1 MAMGDEGEQPVP
13 VEEEAEAP
21 AAEEVAPA
29 DAAAEAE
36 EGPPAEAGGETDAD
50 AEAEPAADDAAA
62 EAPVGDGDGAGEEEA
77 VADNAPRPDEEAV
90 EGDDIGEAAE
100 APAAE
105 DGAEAAGEGE
115 AAPDSSDASPGA
127 AEGEGEAAE
136 GEGDA
141 EEAPA
146 DGASEGRLSPEAA
159 EEPSSP
165 AGAAEEEY
173 GSQELRSEA
182 EPGLAESGRGSPSA
196 DGLMEEEGLPDG
208 GVDSAMM
215 EASGELSPGADDGAL
230 SPEFGEDGE
239 FGEDDYEEDKV
250 DPIQELQ
257 EKYDQLLE
265 LNERAMQTNVALQR
279 RVIQRKA
286 QDKSYDASEKQSDGK
301 VTEHKYQNVLLNVH
315 SVRLKL
321 RLQQVKAARMSEELK
336 NQLEAKRQKAIE
348 CRDSFQEFKRQ
359 VARHAE
365 YARTGKKIPEKIIQE
380 VEEFELDKDAEV
392 EEVRG
397 SNISLKNR
405 LAKLEQALRKKDELA
420 ENLHVIDFE
429 QLKIENQTLNEKI
442 EERNEE
448 LHKLRKKTIVTV
460 QIITHMREK
469 VQFVQQEYLALKSEL
484 AQLELDLAAQRD
496 TVTKTKHER
505 DDIRV
510 ENNKY
515 RQQTGITNSEGL
527 SRDYDARAEHIKQ
540 LIQDIAQLKNRHKQM
555 MQFVKRHGG
564 KV

>member
-1 MAMGDEGEQPVP
+1 MMGSDSPSGRLDDEGE
-13 VEEEAEAP
+13 
-21 AAEEVAPA
+21 
-29 DAAAEAE
+29 D
-36 EGPPAEAGGETDAD
+36 
-50 AEAEPAADDAAA
+50 
-62 EAPVGDGDGAGEEEA
+62 
-77 VADNAPRPDEEAV
+77 
-90 EGDDIGEAAE
+90 
-100 APAAE
+100 
-105 DGAEAAGEGE
+105 
-115 AAPDSSDASPGA
+115 
-127 AEGEGEAAE
+127 
-136 GEGDA
+136 
-141 EEAPA
+141 
-146 DGASEGRLSPEAA
+146 
-159 EEPSSP
+159 
-165 AGAAEEEY
+165 
-173 GSQELRSEA
+173 
-182 EPGLAESGRGSPSA
+182 LA
-196 DGLMEEEGLPDG
+196 
-208 GVDSAMM
+208 
-215 EASGELSPGADDGAL
+215 
-230 SPEFGEDGE
+230 E

-250 DPIQELQ
+250 DPLQELQ

-265 LNERAMQTNVALQR
+265 LNERAMATNVALQR

-405 LAKLEQALRKKDELA
+405 LSKLEQALRKKDELA

-469 VQFVQQEYLALKSEL
+469 LQFIAREYMSLKSEL
-484 AQLELDLAAQRD
+484 ARLDQELSAQRD
-496 TVTKTKHER
+496 LVAKTKHER
-505 DDIRV
+505 DDFRAD
-510 ENNKY
+510 NAKL
-515 RQQTGITNSEGL
+515 RQQTGILNSDLLAKDYETR
-527 SRDYDARAEHIKQ
+527 SAHVRDMKQHIVE
-540 LIQDIAQLKNRHKQM
+540 HKQR
-555 MQFVKRHGG
+555 QRKLQLVIDSANAE
-564 KV
+564 

>member
-1 MAMGDEGEQPVP
+1 MPVEEGEAPVLGDTLAEIPDAPPEDAPPAVETSPGEEEGEVTQGEETAMEETGDAPVEGEGEQL
-13 VEEEAEAP
+13 VEPAELTEP
-21 AAEEVAPA
+21 GESTMLEPSTEEVVP
-29 DAAAEAE
+29 
-36 EGPPAEAGGETDAD
+36 GETEGLTTEEIERGEVEG
-50 AEAEPAADDAAA
+50 EA
-62 EAPVGDGDGAGEEEA
+62 VGEEEA
-77 VADNAPRPDEEAV
+77 RENNVPDV
-90 EGDDIGEAAE
+90 G
-100 APAAE
+100 
-105 DGAEAAGEGE
+105 
-115 AAPDSSDASPGA
+115 
-127 AEGEGEAAE
+127 
-136 GEGDA
+136 
-141 EEAPA
+141 
-146 DGASEGRLSPEAA
+146 SEGRVSPTRD
-159 EEPSSP
+159 
-165 AGAAEEEY
+165 
-173 GSQELRSEA
+173 ELGDDE
-182 EPGLAESGRGSPSA
+182 RGSAKSETGRVSPDRD
-196 DGLMEEEGLPDG
+196 DGLEVEASKDDDDGKDKEEGDY
-208 GVDSAMM
+208 
-215 EASGELSPGADDGAL
+215 AL
-230 SPEFGEDGE
+230 DEGDYGLDEED
-239 FGEDDYEEDKV
+239 EEDKV
-250 DPIQELQ
+250 DPLQDLQ
-257 EKYDQLLE
+257 EKYEQLLE
-265 LNERAMQTNVALQR
+265 MNEQADHTNKALQR

-286 QDKSYDASEKQSDGK
+286 QDKSYDASEKQSEGK
-301 VTEHKYQNVLLNVH
+301 VTEHKYQNVLLHVH
-315 SVRLKL
+315 QVRLKL

-405 LAKLEQALRKKDELA
+405 LAKLEQQLRKKDELA

-484 AQLELDLAAQRD
+484 AQLDLDLAAQREL
-496 TVTKTKHER
+496 VTRTKHER
-505 DDIRV
+505 DDIRGDIA
-510 ENNKY
+510 KH

-527 SRDYDARAEHIKQ
+527 SRDYEARAVHIKE
-540 LIQDIAQLKNRHKQM
+540 LIEEIAQLKNRHKQM
-555 MQFVKRHGG
+555 LQFLKRHGG